1 MLGMPERALTQE
13 VGIEFSKGSWKKQL
27 NQAKR
32 QKKLIFLDCHTKWCG
47 FCKVLAQYVFTDPEV
62 ARFYNQHFVNVEMDM
77 EEGVGVELVKD
88 TAFML
93 IQPCCLSMHKANWKI
108 IMPVIWH
115 PRN

>member
-77 EEGVGVELVKD
+77 EEGVGVELVKKYGIHAYP
-88 TAFML
+88 TLLF
-93 IQPCCLSMHKANWKI
+93 IN
-108 IMPVIWH
+108 
-115 PRN
+115 